1 METIQTSIA
10 ITSATLFILLVFI
23 LLPVRFFVQRGKT
36 IGILNRIIAVT
47 FYSIIGGIIGM
58 GIISFFFLK

>member
-1 METIQTSIA
+1 MENLQTNIF
-10 ITSATLFILLVFI
+10 IGVILLLSTFIFI